1 MENGEKPRSVR
12 RLKHIWNPNFTSSLS
27 RKWNVQFLQFE
38 KAQTHYFITTWT
50 GTTNA
55 RCCGLHQRLPG
66 HSGEHS
72 HAAFKTPKSISCMNE
87 MQWQTFDFYYYCYYD
102 WQEYVYLN
110 TNTTV
115 KGKPDVSNFKCD
127 DVDTVLSHDLWG
139 KISHRNPNINHF
151 LFCDF
156 LHLFPIPSMTCAD
169 MNEPVY
175 DHSDENEAA
184 KSWSFSYFLCF

>member
-1 MENGEKPRSVR
+1 MQDVVN
-12 RLKHIWNPNFTSSLS
+12 
-27 RKWNVQFLQFE
+27 
-38 KAQTHYFITTWT
+38 
-50 GTTNA
+50 
-55 RCCGLHQRLPG
+55 
-66 HSGEHS
+66 
-72 HAAFKTPKSISCMNE
+72 SISDFLATVVSILTLPLKPPNLYRVWMKCNGKHSI
-87 MQWQTFDFYYYCYYD
+87 FYYYCYYD

-110 TNTTV
+110 TNTKV
-115 KGKPDVSNFKCD
+115 KGKPGVSNFKCD

-139 KISHRNPNINHF
+139 KITHRNPNINHF

-184 KSWSFSYFLCF
+184 KRWSFSYFLCF